1 VPESRSVRVMIPFA
15 EERGTRAVKHPLAK
29 THRRQTRS
37 SRVRLWGTLPLRRF
51 SGNQFER
58 YIPEAISVIGIESV
72 CGYTAAEIGR
82 PLGHHM
88 RFSTV
93 FEITAAGSIQ

>member
-1 VPESRSVRVMIPFA
+1 MRVMIPFA
-15 EERGTRAVKHPLAK
+15 EERGTRAFKHPLAK
-29 THRRQTRS
+29 THRPQTRS
-37 SRVRLWGTLPLRRF
+37 SRVRLWGMLLPRRF

-82 PLGHHM
+82 SLGHH
-88 RFSTV
+88 V
-93 FEITAAGSIQ
+93 